1 MQQQCW
7 GPEGL
12 TLASRAGTNTKIWLR
27 IFVPNKPRIFEY
39 SEIDDFRYWPTIICH
54 VVVAESAVRLAHAF
68 DVSLCK
74 HCGRST

>member
-39 SEIDDFRYWPTIICH
+39 SEIDNFRYWPIIICH